1 MEIRD
6 IVNSMLMIE
15 EKLRTFERKYG
26 LKSAEFYRLAKEG
39 QLGDLDGREDTS
51 DLLEW
56 LGLYELWLDCKEEY
70 DELINS
76 TPNLAQVLAATP
88 VPG

>member
-1 MEIRD
+1 
-6 IVNSMLMIE
+6 MLTIE

-26 LKSAEFYRLAKEG
+26 LKSAEFYRLVKEG
-39 QLGDLDGREDTS
+39 QLGDLDGREDMN

-70 DELINS
+70 DELVRT
-76 TPNLAQVLAATP
+76 TPNLAQILAAAPTP
-88 VPG
+88 I